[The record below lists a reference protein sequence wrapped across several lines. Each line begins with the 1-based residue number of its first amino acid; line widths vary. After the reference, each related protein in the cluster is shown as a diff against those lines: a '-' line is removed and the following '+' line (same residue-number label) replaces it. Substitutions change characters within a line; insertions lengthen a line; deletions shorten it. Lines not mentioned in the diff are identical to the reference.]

1 MKLTALLLFTVIAL
15 AGCSTTSNNANM
27 RGANTNTGY
36 VTNSETNA
44 KPTMPSN
51 VTNVS
56 PPSITGNGNT
66 ARNVNSTG
74 NTNVNKKP

>member
-1 MKLTALLLFTVIAL
+1 MKLTALFLFALLAL

-44 KPTMPSN
+44 KPAMPAN

-56 PPSITGNGNT
+56 PPSMSNNANVAHNGNGN
-66 ARNVNSTG
+66 VNA
-74 NTNVNKKP
+74 NKKP